1 MAGVDPQAPMYGMQ
15 TGEERAKAAFAGPRF
30 QMVLMGSFA
39 GIALL
44 LSMFGL
50 YGVLS
55 YAVARRR
62 RELGVRT
69 ALGAGRGEVLRL
81 VFRSAVQL
89 LAAGLILG
97 LGGAIATGRLLG
109 SMLYGVRPGVPMIL
123 ASACGLMIRTGL
135 AAACVPAAKVASVNP
150 VQVLRRE

>member
-1 MAGVDPQAPMYGMQ
+1 
-15 TGEERAKAAFAGPRF
+15 
-30 QMVLMGSFA
+30 MGSFA

-44 LSMFGL
+44 LTMFGL

-62 RELGVRT
+62 RELGVRI

-81 VFRSAVQL
+81 VFRNAGQL

-97 LGGAIATGRLLG
+97 LCGSMAAGRLLG
-109 SMLYGVRPGVPMIL
+109 SMLYGVRPGDPMIL
-123 ASACGLMIRTGL
+123 ASACGLMILTGL
-135 AAACVPAAKVASVNP
+135 AAAYVPATKAASVDP
-150 VQVLRRE
+150 MQVLRRE